1 MRVEEATMRTTADLK
16 PVDLDAL
23 EKLHAASTQ
32 GEWRVNYL
40 SNKWILLPTNT
51 EGDDNRIDNAE
62 FVAAAHNAL
71 PALIAELRELR
82 ELVGRKV
89 VTKII
94 CRIDVGSRLG
104 WGVFRFRE
112 TKREVRI
119 YEPAG
124 LSSSDLDPLLN
135 FCINSNAAAR
145 KWEPETE
152 KWWRDQIKN
161 GILPPRRA

>member
-1 MRVEEATMRTTADLK
+1 MSHK
-16 PVDLDAL
+16 VDLDAL

-82 ELVGRKV
+82 ELVGLATEFEPIEDVKISLRSAVDGRRRWAV
-89 VTKII
+89 VIHNSVLAK
-94 CRIDVGSRLG
+94 DGEL
-104 WGVFRFRE
+104 E
-112 TKREVRI
+112 
-119 YEPAG
+119 YEP
-124 LSSSDLDPLLN
+124 LPSSRTEEFIKRTRYDSIQEAL
-135 FCINSNAAAR
+135 AAAR
-145 KWEPETE
+145 KWEAE
-152 KWWRDQIKN
+152 N
-161 GILPPRRA
+161 A